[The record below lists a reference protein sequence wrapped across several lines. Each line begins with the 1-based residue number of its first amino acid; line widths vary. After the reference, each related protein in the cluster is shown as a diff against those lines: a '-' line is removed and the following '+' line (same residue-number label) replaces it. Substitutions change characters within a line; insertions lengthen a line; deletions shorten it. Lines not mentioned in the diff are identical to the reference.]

1 MIIIEVRKGESI
13 DKALKRYKFKVMKT
27 GQMEKLRDRQEF
39 TKNSVSKREKKQK
52 SIYKQKKN
60 NQEL

>member
-27 GQMEKLRDRQEF
+27 GQMEKLRGRQEF

-52 SIYKQKKN
+52 AIYKQKKN